1 MATTLP
7 AYAVVYTLL
16 GCRCVTR
23 FDKLT
28 DALTF
33 AVRAE
38 IDGCTD
44 ISVH

>member
-1 MATTLP
+1 MDTALP
-7 AYAVVYTLL
+7 AYPVVYTLL

-23 FDKLT
+23 FEKLT
-28 DALTF
+28 DAVSF